1 LISEVVMTFMF
12 LVIIRTDGR
21 RLGAAQL
28 WLFWVAPI
36 AGALV
41 AGVAYRW
48 LAGER

>member
-1 LISEVVMTFMF
+1 MVGDWAIE
-12 LVIIRTDGR
+12 
-21 RLGAAQL
+21 QL